1 MRGPATMATF
11 ESSHE
16 LLFVVPGDPQ
26 QNTGGYRYVREL
38 VAALNQA
45 GALNQPGTN
54 ARIAGLPGQFP
65 QPDTVALTAMN
76 ELLASAAEQSWVVL
90 DGLAMS
96 AMPEILEAHRSRLN
110 LVALI
115 HHPLTDE
122 TGLSSQQQ
130 AWFFAA
136 EKRALAAVPHV
147 ITTSRFTAERLRGFD
162 VAPDRI
168 HVAEPGVE
176 KRASAAPEHS
186 ANGRAEGA
194 KTIRL
199 LCVAQLSPRKAQH
212 QLVEALSGL
221 KELPWQCV
229 LAGACDRDPHY
240 AEQVRQQIQQAGLCS
255 RITLTGEVDG
265 DALAA
270 LYNNTDVFVL
280 PSLYEGYGMV
290 IDEALGVGLPIISS
304 NGGALLHTADRP
316 GVAMYHAGDVAA
328 LRERLGI
335 WITNP
340 DVLAQARLSA
350 ESESRLV
357 RIWADTAEAFTA
369 ALAHFQ
375 SHHPHTEFS
384 ADWLSLRQ
392 PADYK
397 ARSQN
402 LNTMLRDWLKQQSG
416 DQVEPLPPTLVDL
429 GTGLGSNA
437 GYLAKVLDSPQTWL
451 LIDQDTGL
459 LAAAA
464 ARLEPLGLSVETRA
478 LQLLPQTF
486 AGLLPTQT
494 RLVTASALIDLVSA
508 EWLQALV
515 KEVADKRAAL
525 LVVLSYAGRF
535 ELIPQH
541 PDDDLLRV
549 LVNQHQHGDKGLG
562 SALGPSATAALTA
575 ELQSCGYEVHIAA
588 SDWQLGMD
596 AGEGEEHA
604 ELARQLMRGWVN
616 AAIQQDSDQ
625 SARLRVWFDARERQL
640 GTGELRIKVCHEDL
654 LALPPRVG

>member
-1 MRGPATMATF
+1 MATF

-45 GALNQPGTN
+45 GASNQPGIR
-54 ARIAGLPGQFP
+54 ARVTGLPGQFP
-65 QPDTVALTAMN
+65 QPDTVALSAMN

-96 AMPEILEAHRSRLN
+96 AMPEILEKHRSRLN

-115 HHPLTDE
+115 HHPLADE
-122 TGLSSQQQ
+122 TGLSLQQQ
-130 AWFFAA
+130 ACFFAA
-136 EKRALAAVPHV
+136 EKRALTAVRHV
-147 ITTSRFTAERLRGFD
+147 VTTSRFTAERLRDFG
-162 VAPDRI
+162 VASNRI
-168 HVAEPGVE
+168 HIAEPGVE
-176 KRASAAPEHS
+176 KRASATPKHS
-186 ANGRAEGA
+186 ANSMAESA

-229 LAGACDRDPHY
+229 LVGACDRDSHY
-240 AEQVRQQIQQAGLCS
+240 AEQVREQIQQAGLGS
-255 RITLTGEVDG
+255 RISLTGEVDG

-270 LYNNTDVFVL
+270 LYNNADVFVL

-290 IDEALGVGLPIISS
+290 IDEALGVGLPVISS
-304 NGGALLHTADRP
+304 NGGALLYTADRP
-316 GVAMYHAGDVAA
+316 GVAIYNAGDVTE
-328 LRERLGI
+328 LRDRLGI
-335 WITNP
+335 WITHP

-357 RIWADTAEAFTA
+357 RTWADTAVAFTA
-369 ALAHFQ
+369 ALVDFQ
-375 SHHPHTEFS
+375 CHHPQTEFS
-384 ADWLSLRQ
+384 AGWLSLRQ

-397 ARSQN
+397 ARAQN
-402 LNTMLRDWLKQQSG
+402 LNAMLRDWLKQQSG
-416 DQVEPLPPTLVDL
+416 DHVGSLPPTLVDL

-437 GYLAKVLDSPQTWL
+437 GYLAKVLDNPQKWL
-451 LIDQDTGL
+451 LIDQDTSL

-464 ARLEPLGLSVETRA
+464 ARLELLGLSVETRA

-486 AGLLPTQT
+486 AGLLPAQT

-508 EWLQALV
+508 QWLQALV
-515 KEVADKRAAL
+515 KEVADNRAAL
-525 LVVLSYAGRF
+525 LIVLSYAGRF
-535 ELIPQH
+535 ELSPQH

-562 SALGPSATAALTA
+562 AALGPSATAALA
-575 ELQSCGYEVHIAA
+575 VELKNAGYDVHIAA
-588 SDWQLGMD
+588 SDWWLGED
-596 AGEGEEHA
+596 ASAGSA
-604 ELARQLMRGWVN
+604 ELAHQLMHGWVN
-616 AAIQQDSDQ
+616 AAIQQDPEQ
-625 SARLRVWFDARERQL
+625 STGLRDWLDAREQQL
-640 GTGELRIKVCHEDL
+640 GRGELRIKVCHEDL

>member
-1 MRGPATMATF
+1 MATF

-38 VAALNQA
+38 VNALNNA
-45 GALNQPGTN
+45 GTN
-54 ARIAGLPGQFP
+54 TRLAGLPGQFP
-65 QPDTVALTAMN
+65 QPDMVALTAMN

-96 AMPEILEAHRSRLN
+96 AMPDILEAHRSRLN

-115 HHPLTDE
+115 HHPLADE

-147 ITTSRFTAERLRGFD
+147 VTTSRFTAERLKDFG
-162 VAPDRI
+162 VSPDRI
-168 HVAEPGVE
+168 RIAEPGVE
-176 KRASAAPEHS
+176 KRALGAPEHS
-186 ANGRAEGA
+186 AGGTVEDT

-221 KELPWQCV
+221 KELPSWQCV

-240 AEQVRQQIQQAGLCS
+240 AEQVRRQIQQADLCS

-270 LYNNTDVFVL
+270 LYRNADIFVL

-290 IDEALGVGLPIISS
+290 IDEALGAGLPVISS
-304 NGGALLHTADRP
+304 NGGALLYTADRR
-316 GVAMYHAGDVAA
+316 GVAMYNAGDVAA
-328 LRERLGI
+328 LRERLRN

-340 DVLAQARLSA
+340 AALAQARLSA
-350 ESESRLV
+350 DSESRLV
-357 RIWADTAEAFTA
+357 RTWADTAAAFTA
-369 ALAHFQ
+369 ALTDFQ
-375 SHHPHTEFS
+375 SHHPDTGFS

-392 PADYK
+392 PADYQ
-397 ARSQN
+397 ARSQDI
-402 LNTMLRDWLKQQSG
+402 NTRLRDWLQQQSG
-416 DQVEPLPPTLVDL
+416 DEVGQHLPTLVDL

-437 GYLAKVLDSPQTWL
+437 GYLAKVLDNPQKWL

-459 LAAAA
+459 LAAAT
-464 ARLEPLGLSVETRA
+464 ARLAPLGLNVETRA
-478 LQLLPQTF
+478 LQLLPHTF
-486 AGLLPTQT
+486 AGLLPANT

-508 EWLQALV
+508 QWLQALV
-515 KEVADKRAAL
+515 KEVADERAAL

-535 ELIPQH
+535 ELSPQH
-541 PDDDLLRV
+541 PEDDLLRT

-562 SALGPSATAALTA
+562 AALGPSATAALTA
-575 ELQSCGYEVHIAA
+575 ELQKCGFEVHIAA
-588 SDWQLGMD
+588 SDWKLGVD
-596 AGEGEEHA
+596 LGAGEEHA
-604 ELARQLMRGWVN
+604 ELARQLMHGWVN
-616 AAIQQDSDQ
+616 AAIQQDPDL
-625 SARLRVWFDARERQL
+625 SARLRGWLDAREGQL
-640 GTGELRIKVCHEDL
+640 GTGELRITVCHEDL
-654 LALPPRVG
+654 LALPPRAG

>member
-1 MRGPATMATF
+1 MATF

-45 GALNQPGTN
+45 GAVNQPGIN
-54 ARIAGLPGQFP
+54 ARITGLPGQFP

-76 ELLASAAEQSWVVL
+76 ELLASAADQSWVVL

-115 HHPLTDE
+115 HHPLADE

-147 ITTSRFTAERLRGFD
+147 VTTSRFTAERLKDFG
-162 VAPDRI
+162 VSPDRI
-168 HVAEPGVE
+168 RIAQPGVE
-176 KRASAAPEHS
+176 KRALGAPEHS
-186 ANGRAEGA
+186 AGGTVEDT

-221 KELPWQCV
+221 KELPSWQCV

-240 AEQVRQQIQQAGLCS
+240 AEQVRRQIQQADLCS
-255 RITLTGEVDG
+255 SITLTGEVDG

-270 LYNNTDVFVL
+270 LYRNADIFVL

-290 IDEALGVGLPIISS
+290 IDEALGVGLPVISS

-316 GVAMYHAGDVAA
+316 GVAMYNAGDVAA

-335 WITNP
+335 WITKP

-350 ESESRLV
+350 ESESQRV
-357 RIWADTAEAFTA
+357 RTWADTAAAFTA
-369 ALAHFQ
+369 ALTDFQ

-402 LNTMLRDWLKQQSG
+402 LNTMLRDWLQQQSG
-416 DQVEPLPPTLVDL
+416 DQVRPQPPTLVDL

-437 GYLAKVLDSPQTWL
+437 GYLAKVLDNSQKWL

-464 ARLEPLGLSVETRA
+464 ARLEPLGLSVELRA

-486 AGLLPTQT
+486 AGLLPADT

-508 EWLQALV
+508 QWLQALV

-535 ELIPQH
+535 ELSPQH
-541 PDDDLLRV
+541 SDDDLLRV

-562 SALGPSATAALTA
+562 AALGPSATAALTA
-575 ELQSCGYEVHIAA
+575 ELKSCGYEVHIAA
-588 SDWQLGMD
+588 SDWQLGE
-596 AGEGEEHA
+596 GEGEEHA
-604 ELARQLMRGWVN
+604 ELARQLMHGWVN
-616 AAIQQDSDQ
+616 AAIQQDLDQ
-625 SARLRVWFDARERQL
+625 STRLRVWLDARERQL
-640 GTGELRIKVCHEDL
+640 AAGDLRITVCHEDL
-654 LALPPRVG
+654 LALPPRAG

>member
-1 MRGPATMATF
+1 MATF

-45 GALNQPGTN
+45 GASTQPGIS
-54 ARIAGLPGQFP
+54 ARLTGLPGQFP

-115 HHPLTDE
+115 HHPLADE

-130 AWFFAA
+130 GWFFAA

-147 ITTSRFTAERLRGFD
+147 VTTSGFTAERLRDFG

-168 HVAEPGVE
+168 HIVEPGVE
-176 KRASAAPEHS
+176 RRASDVPEYS
-186 ANGRAEGA
+186 ANGTAEGA

-212 QLVEALSGL
+212 QLVEALSEL

-229 LAGACDRDPHY
+229 LAGSCDRDSGY
-240 AEQVRQQIQQAGLCS
+240 ADQVRQQIQQAGLCA
-255 RITLTGEVDG
+255 RILLTGEVDG

-270 LYNNTDVFVL
+270 LYNNADVFVL

-290 IDEALGVGLPIISS
+290 IDEALGVGLPVISS

-316 GVAMYHAGDVAA
+316 GVAMYNAGDVAA
-328 LRERLGI
+328 LRERLGR
-335 WITNP
+335 WITHP

-350 ESESRLV
+350 KSESLRV
-357 RIWADTAEAFTA
+357 RTWADTAAAFVA
-369 ALAHFQ
+369 ALADFQ

-392 PADYK
+392 PVDYK

-402 LNTMLRDWLKQQSG
+402 LNAMLRDWLQQQSG
-416 DQVEPLPPTLVDL
+416 DQIKPQPPTLVDL

-437 GYLAKVLDSPQTWL
+437 GYLAKALDNPQKWL
-451 LIDQDTGL
+451 LIDQDPGL

-464 ARLEPLGLSVETRA
+464 TRLEPLGLSVETRA
-478 LQLLPQTF
+478 LQLLPHTF
-486 AGLLPTQT
+486 AGLFPADTG
-494 RLVTASALIDLVSA
+494 LVTASALIDLVSGQ
-508 EWLQALV
+508 WLQALV

-535 ELIPQH
+535 ELSPRH

-562 SALGPSATAALTA
+562 AALGPSATAVLTA
-575 ELQSCGYEVHIAA
+575 ELQSCGYEVHIGA
-588 SDWQLGMD
+588 SDWQLGM
-596 AGEGEEHA
+596 GEGEGIGKVKEHA
-604 ELARQLMRGWVN
+604 ELARQLMHGWVN
-616 AAIQQDSDQ
+616 AAIQQDSNQ
-625 SARLRVWFDARERQL
+625 HVRLRVWLDARERQL
-640 GTGELRIKVCHEDL
+640 AAGELRITVCHEDL
-654 LALPPRVG
+654 LALPPKAG

>member
-1 MRGPATMATF
+1 MATF

-45 GALNQPGTN
+45 GALNQPGIS
-54 ARIAGLPGQFP
+54 ARVTGLPGQFP
-65 QPDTVALTAMN
+65 QPDTVALSAVN

-115 HHPLTDE
+115 HHPLADE
-122 TGLSSQQQ
+122 TDLSSQQQ

-147 ITTSRFTAERLRGFD
+147 VTTSRFTAERLRDFG
-162 VAPDRI
+162 VASDRI
-168 HVAEPGVE
+168 HIAEPGVE
-176 KRASAAPEHS
+176 KRASGVPEHS
-186 ANGRAEGA
+186 ANGTAEGA

-199 LCVAQLSPRKAQH
+199 LCVAQLSPRKAQR

-229 LAGACDRDPHY
+229 LAGACDRDSHY

-255 RITLTGEVDG
+255 RISLTGEVDG

-270 LYNNTDVFVL
+270 LYNNADVFVL

-290 IDEALGVGLPIISS
+290 IDEALGVGLPVISS

-316 GVAMYHAGDVAA
+316 GVAMYNAGDVAA
-328 LRERLGI
+328 LGERLGR
-335 WITNP
+335 WITHP
-340 DVLAQARLSA
+340 HVLAQARLSA

-357 RIWADTAEAFTA
+357 RTWADTAASFVA
-369 ALAHFQ
+369 ALTDFQ

-402 LNTMLRDWLKQQSG
+402 LNARLRDWLQQQSG
-416 DQVEPLPPTLVDL
+416 DHVRSQPPTLVDL
-429 GTGLGSNA
+429 GTGLGSNV
-437 GYLAKVLDSPQTWL
+437 GYLGKVLDKPQKWL
-451 LIDQDTGL
+451 LIDQDTCL

-464 ARLEPLGLSVETRA
+464 TRLEPLGLSVETRV
-478 LQLLPQTF
+478 LQLLPHTF
-486 AGLLPTQT
+486 AGLFPADT
-494 RLVTASALIDLVSA
+494 RLVSASALIDLVSGQ
-508 EWLQALV
+508 WLQALV
-515 KEVADKRAAL
+515 EEVADKRAAL
-525 LVVLSYAGRF
+525 LIVLSYAGRF
-535 ELIPQH
+535 ELDPQH
-541 PDDDLLRV
+541 PDDDLLRA

-562 SALGPSATAALTA
+562 AALGPSATATLTA
-575 ELQSCGYEVHIAA
+575 ELQSFDYEVHIGA
-588 SDWQLGMD
+588 SDWQLGMSE
-596 AGEGEEHA
+596 GEGEGEDEEHA
-604 ELARQLMRGWVN
+604 ELARQLMHGWVN
-616 AAIQQDSDQ
+616 AAVQQDSNQ
-625 SARLRVWFDARERQL
+625 RVRLRAWLDARERQL
-640 GTGELRIKVCHEDL
+640 VAGELCIRVCHEDL
-654 LALPPRVG
+654 LALPPRAE